1 MPANENL
8 HKVGRE
14 SKGTAY
20 GVFAYLLERKEP
32 VSIGEIQRELRLP
45 SPDLASH
52 HLKDLVRLG
61 LVKKGQKDEYL
72 VANDVKTGVLEAF
85 VRAGRRRSP
94 RYIFYSTFFT
104 TLFIIWLVFYLN
116 SPLQTVFLLALGL
129 SGMVFFWYETL
140 RVHL

>member
-1 MPANENL
+1 MSANENL
-8 HKVGRE
+8 RNVGRE

-20 GVFAYLLERKEP
+20 GVFVYLLERKEP
-32 VSIGEIQRELRLP
+32 VSIGELQRELRLP

-61 LVKKGQKDEYL
+61 LVKKGSKDEFL
-72 VANDVKTGVLEAF
+72 VANGVKTDVLRAF
-85 VRAGRRRSP
+85 VKAGRRRSP

-104 TLFIIWLVFYLN
+104 TLFMICLIFYLN

-129 SGMVFFWYETL
+129 SGMVFLWYETL